1 MNDRQKL
8 QFVRFTDMDYGS
20 MVGESFEYAK
30 EAVIGKW
37 NRWLMLIIATILL
50 ALPLMGYAMKVLR
63 GEKPAPEVT
72 EWGTLFIDGIK
83 YLIVSLIYALPIIIV
98 WVLVLGASA
107 AAIMSGNY
115 SAMMAAFGAMALG
128 VLVMFILAIII
139 AVFEVIGIVRFA
151 RTGSIGEAFNM
162 SAILAT
168 INKIGW
174 VPYIIAL
181 IILMIVGIIIGIIVG
196 ILSMIPYLGIIIYL
210 CLIAPITLLFMRY
223 ICLLYDSA
231 GAA

>member
-1 MNDRQKL
+1 
-8 QFVRFTDMDYGS
+8 MDYGS

-30 EAVIGKW
+30 EAVVGKW
-37 NRWLMLIIATILL
+37 NKWLMLIIATILL
-50 ALPLMGYAMKVLR
+50 AIPLMGYAMKVLR
-63 GEKPAPEVT
+63 GEKPAPEVAD
-72 EWGTLFIDGIK
+72 WGTLFVDGIK

-98 WVLVLGASA
+98 WILVLGASA

-128 VLVMFILAIII
+128 VLVMFVLAIII

-151 RTGSIGEAFNM
+151 RTGSIGEAFNI

-181 IILMIVGIIIGIIVG
+181 IVLMIVGIIVGVIVG
-196 ILSMIPYLGIIIYL
+196 ILTLIPYLGIIIYL
-210 CLIAPITLLFMRY
+210 FLIAPITLLFMRY

>member
-1 MNDRQKL
+1 MIGD
-8 QFVRFTDMDYGS
+8 
-20 MVGESFEYAK
+20 SFEYTK
-30 EAVIGKW
+30 EAIVGKW
-37 NRWLMLIIATILL
+37 NKWLMLIIATILL
-50 ALPLMGYAMKVLR
+50 ALPLMGYALKVLR
-63 GEKPAPEVT
+63 GEKPAPEVD

-83 YLIVSLIYALPIIIV
+83 AWIVSLIYAIPIIIV
-98 WVLVLGASA
+98 GFIVAGASA
-107 AAIMSGNY
+107 AAFISGNY

-128 VLVMFILAIII
+128 GLVIFVLGIII
-139 AVFEVIGIVRFA
+139 VVFEVIGIVRFA

-181 IILMIVGIIIGIIVG
+181 IVLMIVAIIIAIIAG
-196 ILSMIPYLGIIIYL
+196 ILMMIPYLGLIIYI
-210 CLIAPITLLFMRY
+210 CLIAPILLLYTRY